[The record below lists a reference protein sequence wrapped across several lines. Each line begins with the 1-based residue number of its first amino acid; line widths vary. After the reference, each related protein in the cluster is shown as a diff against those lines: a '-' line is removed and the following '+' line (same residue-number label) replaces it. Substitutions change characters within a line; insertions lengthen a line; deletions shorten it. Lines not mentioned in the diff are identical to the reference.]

1 MVVSNK
7 YKRRQQMNNEN
18 PVALIAV
25 KEPRCKFESRAII
38 VALSLL
44 STAGCASASE
54 LDVGNS
60 DFSIRWD
67 NTVKY
72 NYAQRVESQDPNILG
87 SVNHDD
93 GDRNFDKG
101 MVSNRVDILSEFDV
115 IYQRNYGFR
124 ISAAGWYDDAYR
136 NLDGGTSP
144 TSNHLENGVPASG
157 LSSESEKGHKGAT
170 AEILD
175 AFLFGRIDIGDTPV
189 NLKAGRHS
197 VTWGESIFSPFHG
210 VGYGQAA
217 LDLRKL
223 ASVPGT
229 EAKELL
235 IPRNA
240 ISAQAQISQ
249 DLSIAAQY
257 FLDWDSFRVP
267 ESGSYLGQYDMM
279 LDGGETLIAGPGVYF
294 HKGKDVTPGKSG
306 DWGLSSRWRPE
317 WLSGSLG
324 FYARN
329 TSDIQPQLHLDP
341 VAGKYYLVY
350 PDDISLY
357 GLSLSSAVSDFSLG
371 MDLNYRTNMP
381 LNSDAVLILPAPVAA
396 MTPGAIS
403 ALPSSGDTGGAR
415 GDTVHA
421 VVNLL
426 GSVTT
431 TPVFD
436 EATWLAELQYNRWN
450 KVTQGEDVFLGRDS
464 YSGIDK
470 VSKNFA
476 GLTLNFTPTWFQAL
490 PGIDLKMPVNYAV
503 GLSGNSAVAT
513 GGNEGAGSYSVGVS
527 ADVYQRYQFDLKYVD
542 YFGPYRRDTATGTI
556 SSNGLNPLLRD
567 RGFLAFTFKTTF

>member
-1 MVVSNK
+1 MNKTGTVVRAIVGDQW
-7 YKRRQQMNNEN
+7 YR
-18 PVALIAV
+18 V
-25 KEPRCKFESRAII
+25 ESRSVIMAISF
-38 VALSLL
+38 L
-44 STAGCASASE
+44 TAAGSVNAIPI
-54 LDVGNS
+54 DVGSS
-60 DFSIRWD
+60 DFNVRWD
-67 NTVKY
+67 NTAKY
-72 NYAQRVESQDPNILG
+72 NYAHRVESQDDNILA
-87 SVNHDD
+87 SVNNDD

-115 IYQRNYGFR
+115 IYRRKYGFR
-124 ISAAGWYDDAYR
+124 ISAAAWYDDAYR

-157 LSSESEKGHKGAT
+157 LSSESEEGHKGAS
-170 AEILD
+170 AEVLD
-175 AFLFGRIDIGDTPV
+175 AFLFGRVDIGDTPV
-189 NLKAGRHS
+189 NIKVGRHTVS
-197 VTWGESIFSPFHG
+197 WGESIFSPFHG

-240 ISAQAQISQ
+240 ISAQAQVSQ
-249 DLSIAAQY
+249 ELSIAAQY

-279 LDGGETLIAGPGVYF
+279 LDGGETLITGPGTYYY
-294 HKGKDVTPGKSG
+294 KGKDVTPGTSG
-306 DWGLSSRWRPE
+306 DWGISSRWRPE

-329 TSDIQPQLHLDP
+329 TSDIQPQLHIDP
-341 VAGKYYLVY
+341 VAEKYYLVY
-350 PDDISLY
+350 PDDIRLY
-357 GLSLSSAVSDFSLG
+357 GLSLSNAVSDFSLG

-381 LNSDAVLILPAPVAA
+381 LNSDAVLILPAPAA
-396 MTPGAIS
+396 AVTPGAITS
-403 ALPSSGDTGGAR
+403 LPSSGDTGGAR

-426 GSVTT
+426 GSMTT
-431 TPVFD
+431 NAAFD

-470 VSKNFA
+470 VSKNFV
-476 GLTLNFTPTWFQAL
+476 GLTLNITPTWFQAL
-490 PGIDLKMPVNYAV
+490 PGIDLKMPINYAV

-527 ADVYQRYQFDLKYVD
+527 ADVYQRYQLDLKYVD
-542 YFGPYRRDTATGTI
+542 FFGPYRRDTATGTI
-556 SSNGLNPLLRD
+556 TSNGLNPLLRD